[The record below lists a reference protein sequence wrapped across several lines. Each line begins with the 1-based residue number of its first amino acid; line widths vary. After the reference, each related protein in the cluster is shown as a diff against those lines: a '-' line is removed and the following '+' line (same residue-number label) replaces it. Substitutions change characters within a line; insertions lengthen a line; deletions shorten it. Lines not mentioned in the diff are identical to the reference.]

1 MNIMNDSWNWDALLN
16 ATPPPRSP
24 TRDLLHDAV
33 TDVLHVNRYD
43 TTETD
48 DKVGRRW
55 VGTLRVPAQDALETL
70 TPIFAREDFTAF
82 VQQGE
87 TEGEVTILASP
98 GIIAAE
104 SSRLWLAQ
112 LLFLL
117 TVLSTIVTGAGDV
130 DAEGNTIWNITN
142 GLMYSASILS
152 ILLAHE
158 MGHFIAARRMGV
170 TVSYPFF
177 IPMPLVIF
185 GTMGAF
191 IQMKGLPSNR
201 RALFTIAAAGPLAG
215 LVFAIPL
222 TLLGLYLSD
231 VQALPAD
238 GSYLLEGN
246 SLLYGGMKWLV
257 FGQWLPNN
265 GMDVYLHPIAWAG
278 WGGMLVTMLNLL
290 PAGQLDGGH
299 IVFAL
304 FGRRWAKAITFGVI
318 GSLIMMGFV
327 WDGWWVWAFM
337 VIFLANRHMPILND
351 VTTLTK
357 RQQIIGILV
366 LLFFLLLF
374 TPMPLTFV
382 E

>member
-1 MNIMNDSWNWDALLN
+1 MDDSWSWDALLN
-16 ATPPPRSP
+16 AMPPDRKP
-24 TRDLLHDAV
+24 THDRLHEAV
-33 TDVLHVNRYD
+33 TEVLDVDQH
-43 TTETD
+43 TTTTTD
-48 DKVGRRW
+48 DGTQRRW
-55 VGTLRVPAQDALETL
+55 QGSLRVPAEDALNQL
-70 TPIFAREDFTAF
+70 TPIFASENFTAF
-82 VQQGE
+82 VQ
-87 TEGEVTILASP
+87 EGPNSDEVFILASP
-98 GIIAAE
+98 GIVVPE

-112 LLFLL
+112 LLFFL
-117 TVLSTIVTGAGDV
+117 TVISTIVTGAASS
-130 DAEGNTIWNITN
+130 DADGNMIWDLSS
-142 GLMYSASILS
+142 GLMYSGSILS

-170 TVSYPFF
+170 AVSYPFF

-191 IQMKGLPSNR
+191 IQMKGLPPNR
-201 RALFTIAAAGPLAG
+201 RALFMIAASGPLAG

-231 VQALPAD
+231 VQALPV
-238 GSYLLEGN
+238 GESYYLEGN
-246 SLLYGGMKWLV
+246 SVLYGAMKWLI

-265 GMDVYLHPIAWAG
+265 GVDVYLHPIAWAG

-304 FGRRWAKAITFGVI
+304 LGRRWARAITFGVI
-318 GSLIMMGFV
+318 GSLIMIGFV

-337 VIFLANRHMPILND
+337 IMFLASRHVPILND
-351 VTTLTK
+351 VTPLTK
-357 RQQIIGILV
+357 RQQVVAILV
-366 LLFFLLLF
+366 LLFFVLLF
-374 TPMPLTFV
+374 TPTPLTIV

>member
-16 ATPPPRSP
+16 ATPPPRAP
-24 TRDLLHDAV
+24 TRDLLYDAV

-43 TTETD
+43 TTQAD

-70 TPIFAREDFTAF
+70 TPIFASKDFTAF

-87 TEGEVTILASP
+87 TEGEVVILASP

-117 TVLSTIVTGAGDV
+117 TIISTIATGAGDV

-215 LVFAIPL
+215 LAFAIPL

-231 VQALPAD
+231 VQALPVD

-318 GSLIMMGFV
+318 GSLIMIGFV

-337 VIFLANRHMPILND
+337 VIFLASRHMPILND

-357 RQQIIGILV
+357 RQQIIGVLV